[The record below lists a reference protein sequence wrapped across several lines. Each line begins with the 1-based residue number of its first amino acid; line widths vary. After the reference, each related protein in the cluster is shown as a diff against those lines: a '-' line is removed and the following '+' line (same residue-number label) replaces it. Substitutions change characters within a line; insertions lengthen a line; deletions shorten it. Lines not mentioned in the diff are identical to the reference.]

1 MAATRSKPTEQVI
14 KLITPARTTSR
25 GIVDPDSEAYL
36 VIGGH
41 YAEYGPSL
49 RLQWGGSW
57 SLSTLIGVDEI
68 RYGVGDEPRV
78 SVTDRLAIDAGQDW
92 ICENPRELVAEAL
105 RLALGRVA

>member
-92 ICENPRELVAEAL
+92 TLENLRELVTEAL